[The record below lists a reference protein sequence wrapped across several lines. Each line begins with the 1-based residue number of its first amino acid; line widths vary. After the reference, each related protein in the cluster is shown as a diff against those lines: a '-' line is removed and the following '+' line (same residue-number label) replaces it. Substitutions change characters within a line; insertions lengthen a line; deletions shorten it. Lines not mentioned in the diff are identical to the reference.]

1 MGKMGKHY
9 SLCLLH
15 IRFARVPIS
24 SLFLTRRE
32 GGTYDRTLD
41 LTTRILSLHTTNL
54 DVATGAIIS
63 EEGASE
69 ERPVSPLELFF
80 DLFFAALLSKLGHPP
95 WSCPLLLRHCLS
107 THVPE
112 LVAGTS

>member
-1 MGKMGKHY
+1 MGKMGKDY

-15 IRFARVPIS
+15 IRVARVPIS

-54 DVATGAIIS
+54 GMTTTL
-63 EEGASE
+63 
-69 ERPVSPLELFF
+69 RLEPSSQRKARRRN
-80 DLFFAALLSKLGHPP
+80 DRCRRLSC
-95 WSCPLLLRHCLS
+95 SSTCSLRRC
-107 THVPE
+107 
-112 LVAGTS
+112 